1 MLHLAQPTDERWFDR
16 IEPHL
21 DVILVDHTHLEK
33 RAASTALSLIFKYT
47 GREGLPAVL
56 SEIVQEEMEHF
67 SQMLELLEDQH
78 IEFRKIE
85 PAPYAKS
92 LVSRI
97 RSNEPERLLDTLL
110 VAGLIEAR
118 SCERFKILAERV
130 EDPALADYYGQLFE
144 SEARHYTIYTDLA
157 RRYYPGDEVAARL
170 DELAAHE
177 VDALKAAG
185 DTPRLHSW

>member
-1 MLHLAQPTDERWFDR
+1 MLHLAQPTDDNWFDR

-47 GREGLPAVL
+47 GRDGLPAVL

-67 SQMLELLEDQH
+67 SQMLQVLDNQNV
-78 IEFRKIE
+78 EFRRIE

-92 LVSRI
+92 LVGQI

-118 SCERFKILAERV
+118 SSERFKILAERV
-130 EDPALADYYGQLFE
+130 DDSDLADYYAQLFE

-157 RRYYPGDEVAARL
+157 RRYYDRDEVAARL
-170 DELAAHE
+170 DELAELE
-177 VDALKAAG
+177 VEALKAAG